1 MPDQILIS
9 QYRRLHLSFD
19 YPAGQGVCPVSAR
32 AICKLASWSARYAQ
46 GPLPLDSAL
55 LCLGLS
61 AGQQMHAET
70 PGPPQLPKISK
81 HTSTDMLCTCLQACS
96 LLSRGACPQD
106 LHVHALQGVGGT
118 TPARVAGRKLR
129 EQGLLPALL
138 DPMPAPPAPLGS
150 IPAVQDIL
158 TPGSTMQRALS
169 TAAAVPCPV
178 ITAPQSSSAAAAT
191 QLPQVCQAAAAPSV
205 LAPDVCSAAAPA
217 AAGTHPAQVLLPAAS
232 AANPA
237 PMAALPGPTLSAAAA
252 GPAAGAALPA
262 HVQQTPAAATRR
274 YSCTAATQQD
284 SAHASKG
291 NGPHPGSIPWLPS
304 PASSSLHQARSK
316 PPSAAEQ
323 QQQQQAP
330 VPRASAVP
338 PQAAAPQAFALQ
350 ADRPGHPQP
359 SHQLPASSQ
368 LTLGEHQLQQLE
380 PAGMTPPADMP
391 LPGHHPA
398 GSSFRMK
405 QHASRASERGP
416 GVPAG
421 ARDVPGFG
429 MRWDAISAMD
439 AQRVAPTPA
448 AAAERA
454 AHDDPDYDPEG

>member
-1 MPDQILIS
+1 M
-9 QYRRLHLSFD
+9 
-19 YPAGQGVCPVSAR
+19 
-32 AICKLASWSARYAQ
+32 
-46 GPLPLDSAL
+46 
-55 LCLGLS
+55 
-61 AGQQMHAET
+61 
-70 PGPPQLPKISK
+70 
-81 HTSTDMLCTCLQACS
+81 
-96 LLSRGACPQD
+96 
-106 LHVHALQGVGGT
+106 HALQGIGGT

-129 EQGLLPALL
+129 QQGLLPALL

-150 IPAVQDIL
+150 LPALQDSL
-158 TPGSTMQRALS
+158 TPGSATQPALS
-169 TAAAVPCPV
+169 TAAAAPCPV
-178 ITAPQSSSAAAAT
+178 IAAAQGSSAPAAAA
-191 QLPQVCQAAAAPSV
+191 QLPQACQAAAVAAPSAW
-205 LAPDVCSAAAPA
+205 APDVCSAAAPA
-217 AAGTHPAQVLLPAAS
+217 AAGTHPAEAQLPAAS
-232 AANPA
+232 AARVALTP
-237 PMAALPGPTLSAAAA
+237 ALPGPTLSAAAA

-262 HVQQTPAAATRR
+262 HVHQTPAAATRR
-274 YSCTAATQQD
+274 HSCPAAARQD
-284 SAHASKG
+284 NAHANKG
-291 NGPHPGSIPWLPS
+291 TGTHPGSTPWLVP
-304 PASSSLHQARSK
+304 PAASSSLHQARSK
-316 PPSAAEQ
+316 PPPAAEQ

-368 LTLGEHQLQQLE
+368 LTAPSSPLPARPRKDQLQELE
-380 PAGMTPPADMP
+380 PAGMTPPADVP

-405 QHASRASERGP
+405 QHASRASERGA
-416 GVPAG
+416 GVPPG

-439 AQRVAPTPA
+439 AQHVASTPA